1 MAVGILLR
9 QGWGVGI
16 LSSSEQAAKAKA
28 AKANSKSFFIFRLFY
43 VHKIKKS
50 GSELPESNPPFH
62 ATGRAPINK
71 AALLQQTPTLPCLR
85 PKRSVLR
92 RACPKIRILPP
103 GDARQ
108 VFWLVPA
115 ATPSQSKDQWLKECC
130 GNRRNIQQRELLP
143 NYTAFPFNHTGPC
156 PALCEP
162 LRCKVKK

>member
-1 MAVGILLR
+1 MY
-9 QGWGVGI
+9 
-16 LSSSEQAAKAKA
+16 SSSEQATKANA

-62 ATGRAPINK
+62 ATGRTPINK